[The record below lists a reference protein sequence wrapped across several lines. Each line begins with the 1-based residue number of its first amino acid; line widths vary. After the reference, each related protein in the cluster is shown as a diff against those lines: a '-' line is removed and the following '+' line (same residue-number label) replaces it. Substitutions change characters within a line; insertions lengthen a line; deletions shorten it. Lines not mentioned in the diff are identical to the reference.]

1 MSPSSVI
8 LFMILVAPLILLL
21 IVALFWKKVRTIL
34 LVLAIVVASVETYYV
49 MYKQESS
56 LQEWYEHEDIVNAY
70 LEKTYPEDDWVSR
83 YATRSAFSSAGVEV
97 VFIDELEVAYLYI
110 VEDGDVNLVGYSSK
124 EGYENPKRSQ

>member
-70 LEKTYPEDDWVSR
+70 LEKTYPEDDWVIR